1 MTDVHNPKVRSY
13 NMSRIRS
20 KDTKPEIS
28 VRKRLFAAGFRY
40 RLHSQKLPGRPDI
53 VVPKYRAVIFI
64 DGCFWHG
71 HAGCKFFKLP
81 STRQDW
87 WEAKIQNN
95 KKNDRNKRKELKAL
109 GWRIIQVWECQ
120 LKKDRL
126 EKSVNRIVRKLLS
139 QK

>member
-120 LKKDRL
+120 LKKDHL

>member
-1 MTDVHNPKVRSY
+1 
-13 NMSRIRS
+13 MSRIRS